1 MIRMPLQ
8 WLVFTALF
16 IFLTGILFTWIC
28 YEIGRR
34 RREAS
39 QFRSWT
45 RCPICAF
52 QYKANREA
60 RIQKCPQCGSKNE
73 NIPIS
78 PI

>member
-16 IFLTGILFTWIC
+16 IFLAGILLTWIC

-34 RREAS
+34 RRES
-39 QFRSWT
+39 RRLRFWN

-52 QYKANREA
+52 QYKTDPEA
-60 RIQKCPQCGSKNE
+60 RLQKCPQCGSKNE
-73 NIPIS
+73 HLPIR
-78 PI
+78 II